1 MPSLPPELI
10 PLILAEFPE
19 DSRALRKC
27 ALVCQSWARISRS
40 VSFRTLRIISSGVSR
55 KRRARRIA
63 RFLHLCA
70 SPFETFSKSN
80 IHHLELHE
88 WPHSPYDFDPAGQH
102 LEINAL
108 LEWHSADGT
117 SNFSSLFPFLKR
129 LSFVGDISW
138 RSLSRAA
145 RKVLHEGFTT
155 VTDLILDYNY
165 IDIEAFLLLF
175 HSFPS
180 LQSLE
185 LHFLHHIPA
194 TLPESNTPVTE
205 HPHPA
210 LETIILHNETNVEFI
225 RSLHGAPCIKVLHLE
240 GSVLLDALLESE
252 DLQSS
257 IAQLIHSARSTL
269 EEFRCQSYFD
279 DPMEIDNF
287 LAWLDLT
294 GLNKLRR
301 IELDFDPYVESTD
314 FPSSFPDF
322 FDKLSTSNNIFPS
335 QLEVLS
341 IPFLPQH
348 TCNTDFQK
356 LDDILQR
363 PYFSSVRELKYNFT
377 CNFTRNDV
385 MKQYRRRK
393 RWYLRPDEDS
403 AAELDLQ
410 ERIRD
415 FRVTYLP
422 KCEARGI
429 LTTGHNY
436 YYKPPLRLRDKVAGA
451 ARRTVRDVRFRTSGA
466 VGSVADT
473 IRRLVRLG

>member
-10 PLILAEFPE
+10 PPILAEFPE
-19 DSRALRKC
+19 DSKALRKC
-27 ALVCQSWARISRS
+27 ALVCQSWVRISRS
-40 VSFRTLRIISSGVSR
+40 ISFRTLRVTGSGLSK
-55 KRRARRIA
+55 KRRARRVA

-70 SPFETFSKSN
+70 SPLETFSKSN

-88 WPHSPYDFDPAGQH
+88 WPHSPYDFDPTGQH

-117 SNFSSLFPFLKR
+117 RNFSSLFPFLKR

-138 RSLSRAA
+138 RSLSRKT
-145 RKVLHEGFTT
+145 REVLHEGFTT
-155 VTDLILDYNY
+155 VTELKLGYIY
-165 IDIEAFLLLF
+165 IDVEAFLPLI

-185 LHFLHHIPA
+185 LDFLRHISAPVSEPN
-194 TLPESNTPVTE
+194 TLAIER
-205 HPHPA
+205 PHPT
-210 LETIILHNETNVEFI
+210 LERIILQDVTNVNFI
-225 RSLHGAPCIKVLHLE
+225 RSLHEFPRIKVLYLE
-240 GSVLLDALLESE
+240 GSILLDALLESE
-252 DLQSS
+252 ELQSS
-257 IAQLIHSARSTL
+257 ITQLIHSARSTL

-279 DPMEIDNF
+279 DPMEIDAF
-287 LAWLDLT
+287 LAWLDVT
-294 GLNKLRR
+294 ELNKLRR

-363 PYFSSVRELKYNFT
+363 PYFSSVRELKCNFT

-436 YYKPPLRLRDKVAGA
+436 YYKPPLR
-451 ARRTVRDVRFRTSGA
+451 
-466 VGSVADT
+466 
-473 IRRLVRLG
+473 